1 MAIYNIFDHVEKDQ
15 ITQNSSSID
24 REEIPKGEKHRLD
37 RFLSAITAR
46 LFFIFLFLADMLWG
60 IYALAMF
67 SFFLLLNT
75 ITLYRSK
82 MLLSKLQS
90 AFLSIKRFIICAFS
104 LIIAIFSPSLGILF
118 SCMYFMLYDR
128 KGIEEVVPSS
138 LREQFEDLIPH
149 SS

>member
-15 ITQNSSSID
+15 ITQTSSSIE
-24 REEIPKGEKHRLD
+24 REEIPKEERYRLD
-37 RFLSAITAR
+37 RFFSAVTAR
-46 LFFIFLFLADMLWG
+46 LFFIFLFFADILWG
-60 IYALAMF
+60 IYAIAIF
-67 SFFLLLNT
+67 SFFFLLNT
-75 ITLYRSK
+75 VTLYRSRR
-82 MLLSKLQS
+82 LVLKLKS
-90 AFLSIKRFIICAFS
+90 SFLSIKRFIICAFS

>member
-15 ITQNSSSID
+15 ITETSSSTE
-24 REEIPKGEKHRLD
+24 REEIPREERYRLD
-37 RFLSAITAR
+37 RFFSAITAR
-46 LFFIFLFLADMLWG
+46 LFFIFLFVADILWG
-60 IYALAMF
+60 IYAIAIF
-67 SFFLLLNT
+67 SFFFLLNT
-75 ITLYRSK
+75 ITLFRSK
-82 MLLSKLQS
+82 KLILKLKS
-90 AFLSIKRFIICAFS
+90 SFLSIKRFIICAFS

>member
-24 REEIPKGEKHRLD
+24 REEIPKGQRHRLD

-46 LFFIFLFLADMLWG
+46 LFFIFLFFADMLWG

-75 ITLYRSK
+75 VTLYRSK
-82 MLLSKLQS
+82 ILISKLQS

>member
-15 ITQNSSSID
+15 MTQTSSSNE
-24 REEIPKGEKHRLD
+24 REEIPQEERYRLD
-37 RFLSAITAR
+37 RFFSAITAR
-46 LFFIFLFLADMLWG
+46 LFFVFLFFADIVWG
-60 IYALAMF
+60 IYATTIF
-67 SFFLLLNT
+67 TFFLCLNI
-75 ITLYRSK
+75 ITVFRCKTLI
-82 MLLSKLQS
+82 SKLKS
-90 AFLSIKRFIICAFS
+90 SFLSIKRFIICAFS

>member
-15 ITQNSSSID
+15 ITQTSSSID
-24 REEIPKGEKHRLD
+24 REEIPKEERYRLD
-37 RFLSAITAR
+37 RFFSAVTAR
-46 LFFIFLFLADMLWG
+46 LFFIFLFFADILWG
-60 IYALAMF
+60 IYAIAVF
-67 SFFLLLNT
+67 SFFFLLNT
-75 ITLYRSK
+75 ITLFRSK
-82 MLLSKLQS
+82 KLILKLKS
-90 AFLSIKRFIICAFS
+90 SFLSIKRFIICAFS

>member
-15 ITQNSSSID
+15 MTQISSSHE
-24 REEIPKGEKHRLD
+24 RGEIPKEQRYRLD
-37 RFLSAITAR
+37 RFFSALTAR
-46 LFFIFLFLADMLWG
+46 LFFIFLFFADLLWG
-60 IYALAMF
+60 IYAITLF
-67 SFFLLLNT
+67 SFLLCLNT
-75 ITLYRSK
+75 VTLFQCK
-82 MLLSKLQS
+82 ILVSKLKS
-90 AFLSIKRFIICAFS
+90 SFLSIKRFIICAFS

>member
-24 REEIPKGEKHRLD
+24 REEVPKGQRHRLD

-46 LFFIFLFLADMLWG
+46 LFFIFLFFADMLWG
-60 IYALAMF
+60 VYALAMF
-67 SFFLLLNT
+67 GFFFLLNT
-75 ITLYRSK
+75 VTLYRSK
-82 MLLSKLQS
+82 ILISKLRS